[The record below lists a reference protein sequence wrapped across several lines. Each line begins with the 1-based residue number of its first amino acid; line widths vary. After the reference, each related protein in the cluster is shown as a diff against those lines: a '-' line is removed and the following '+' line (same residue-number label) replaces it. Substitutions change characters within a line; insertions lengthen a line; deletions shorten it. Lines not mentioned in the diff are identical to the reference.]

1 MKNIESPS
9 GPSMYKTPISY
20 AFGQQNLKNASST
33 DNQFIFERKVPA
45 TYQTTA

>member
-20 AFGQQNLKNASST
+20 AFGQQNLKNAFSLSL
-33 DNQFIFERKVPA
+33 KGK
-45 TYQTTA
+45 YQLRIKQQLKK